1 MGIALAFSSPL
12 DNNDSMPRRLTGY
25 VMDDSTIRTA
35 VTAWFD
41 DRSGAEATYGHISTW
56 DTGGVTDM

>member
-1 MGIALAFSSPL
+1 MNVHLSWCLLSCLAVADTS
-12 DNNDSMPRRLTGY
+12 Y

-41 DRSGAEATYGHISTW
+41 VRSGAEATYGHISTW
-56 DTGGVTDM
+56 ETGG